1 MTAGTYNFT
10 IVQGSTFQRHFEW
23 TDSNGDPWDW
33 TGWGVRAQIRQP
45 LASPAVLLD
54 FNTTNGRIILGAPG
68 IMDWFIGADVT
79 AQLSWLRTADWDMEF
94 YSLSDPTIVERMLAG
109 SASLSPEVTRP

>member
-10 IVQGSTFQRHFEW
+10 VIQGSTLQRHFVW

-45 LASPAVLLD
+45 TSNSTVLLD
-54 FNTTNGRIILGAPG
+54 FNTSNGRIVLGGPG
-68 IMDWFIGADVT
+68 IMDWFIGADIT
-79 AQLSWLRTADWDMEF
+79 ATLSWTKNANWDMEF
-94 YSLSDPTIVERMLAG
+94 YSLSDPTIVDRMLEG
-109 SASLSPEVTRP
+109 TVTLSPEVTRP